1 MYGMINRAVESLVL
15 TNYGPDAWRRIKER
29 AGVDVDVFVSTEAYP
44 DETTYRLVAAASEIL
59 DTPPADILEAFG
71 VYWVLHT
78 AEDGY
83 GAILDAAG
91 RSLPEFLMNLN
102 QMHTRVAMIFPDLK
116 PPRFECGEV
125 TERSLLLHH
134 FTDRPGLGPMV
145 KGLVRGL
152 AQRFETPVR
161 VEQVR
166 DRGEGADHDVFR
178 VIWGA
183 EAVA

>member
-1 MYGMINRAVESLVL
+1 M
-15 TNYGPDAWRRIKER
+15 
-29 AGVDVDVFVSTEAYP
+29 
-44 DETTYRLVAAASEIL
+44 
-59 DTPPADILEAFG
+59 
-71 VYWVLHT
+71 
-78 AEDGY
+78 
-83 GAILDAAG
+83 
-91 RSLPEFLMNLN
+91 
-102 QMHTRVAMIFPDLK
+102 
-116 PPRFECGEV
+116 
-125 TERSLLLHH
+125 
-134 FTDRPGLGPMV
+134 